1 MFIAA
6 YAQDATKTLYEAAMA
21 TTDRQAAS
29 STDAHG
35 CACATESQGAMDIAA
50 QADGAAEVC
59 GQWEQEQR

>member
-29 STDAHG
+29 SADAHG
-35 CACATESQGAMDIAA
+35 CAHATESQGDMDIAA
-50 QADGAAEVC
+50 HAGGAAEVC